1 LVVTTRYLVKEAH
14 EATWARRVALF
25 FLQLLILTVLLHRFA
40 GLATPAALNLLTVS
54 VVGLVIAVLIAIGAL
69 VRIWIG
75 GEIGASQAIVAI
87 LIAAAGL
94 ALPVFYGAQ
103 YFMLPPLTAIET
115 SPSEPLHFKALAT
128 ARPAD
133 ANAIEDL
140 DEIEI
145 EEQAEAYPDIRPMA
159 LERSAVEVFN
169 LVQEAVRRLGWTVA
183 ISEPPG
189 NDGIGRIEATDRTLI
204 MGFTDDVLVQV
215 KGNDAQAQID
225 VRSVSR
231 YGEHDLGSNAARVR
245 TLFAEVKTELEKGEK
260 TGLEQTAKPK
270 PTAKKK
276 ATKRKTTKR
285 RRNRN

>member
-1 LVVTTRYLVKEAH
+1 MTTRYLVKEAH

-54 VVGLVIAVLIAIGAL
+54 VVGLFIAVLIAVGAL

-94 ALPVFYGAQ
+94 ALPAFYGAQ

>member
-1 LVVTTRYLVKEAH
+1 MTTRYLVKEAH

-94 ALPVFYGAQ
+94 ALPAFYGAQ

>member
-1 LVVTTRYLVKEAH
+1 MTTRYLVKEAH

-40 GLATPAALNLLTVS
+40 GLATPSALNLLTVS
-54 VVGLVIAVLIAIGAL
+54 VAGLVIAVLIAIGAL

-87 LIAAAGL
+87 LVAAAGL
-94 ALPVFYGAQ
+94 ALPAFYGAQ

-128 ARPAD
+128 VRPAD

-204 MGFTDDVLVQV
+204 MGFTDDMLVQV

>member
-1 LVVTTRYLVKEAH
+1 MTTRYLVKEAH

-145 EEQAEAYPDIRPMA
+145 EEQTEAYPDIRPMA

>member
-1 LVVTTRYLVKEAH
+1 VTTRYLVKEAH

-145 EEQAEAYPDIRPMA
+145 EEQTEAYPDIRPMA

>member
-1 LVVTTRYLVKEAH
+1 MTTRYLVKEAH

-25 FLQLLILTVLLHRFA
+25 FIQLLILTVLLHRFA
-40 GLATPAALNLLTVS
+40 GLPTPAALNLLTVS

-75 GEIGASQAIVAI
+75 GETGASQAIVAI

-94 ALPVFYGAQ
+94 ALPAFYGAL
-103 YFMLPPLTAIET
+103 YFTLPPLTAIET
-115 SPSEPLHFKALAT
+115 SPSEPLHFKALAS

-189 NDGIGRIEATDRTLI
+189 NDGIGRIEASDRTLI
-204 MGFTDDVLVQV
+204 MGYTDDVLVQV

-245 TLFAEVKTELEKGEK
+245 ALFAEVKTELEKGEK

-285 RRNRN
+285 RRTRN

>member
-1 LVVTTRYLVKEAH
+1 MTTRYLVKEAH

-54 VVGLVIAVLIAIGAL
+54 VVGLVIAVLIAVGSL

-94 ALPVFYGAQ
+94 ALPAFYGAQ

-189 NDGIGRIEATDRTLI
+189 NDGVGRIEATDRTLI
-204 MGFTDDVLVQV
+204 MGFTDDVLMQV

>member
-1 LVVTTRYLVKEAH
+1 MTTRYLVKQAH

-94 ALPVFYGAQ
+94 ALPAFYGAQ

-128 ARPAD
+128 ARPSD

-215 KGNDAQAQID
+215 KGNDAEAQID

-276 ATKRKTTKR
+276 VTKRKTTKR

>member
-1 LVVTTRYLVKEAH
+1 MTTRYLVKEAH

>member
-1 LVVTTRYLVKEAH
+1 MTTRYLVKEAH

-94 ALPVFYGAQ
+94 ALPAFYGAQ
-103 YFMLPPLTAIET
+103 YFTLPPLTAIET

-189 NDGIGRIEATDRTLI
+189 NDGIGRIEASDRTLI

-215 KGNDAQAQID
+215 KGNDAEARID

-245 TLFAEVKTELEKGEK
+245 ALFAEVKTELEKGEK
-260 TGLEQTAKPK
+260 TGLEQAAKPK

-285 RRNRN
+285 RRQRN

>member
-1 LVVTTRYLVKEAH
+1 MTTRYLVKEAH

-54 VVGLVIAVLIAIGAL
+54 VVGLFIAVLIAVGAL

>member
-1 LVVTTRYLVKEAH
+1 MTTRYLVKEAH

-94 ALPVFYGAQ
+94 ALPAFYGAQ

-189 NDGIGRIEATDRTLI
+189 NDGIGRIEATDRTLL